1 MAVTPA
7 KKPDGKAL
15 PLEWNNLR
23 CDCGG
28 DIFMPAIYLKWKQGS
43 GGTDSP
49 HGHVCHA
56 CGAHV
61 DQAHLIRLLQLR
73 IKRQELRE
81 AEQEVKDM
89 EGVEESPAPA

>member
-1 MAVTPA
+1 MAVGPT
-7 KKPDGKAL
+7 KKPEPVTSGD
-15 PLEWNNLR
+15 WNKLT

-28 DIFMPAIYLKWKQGS
+28 DIFMPAVFLRWKEGS

-61 DQAHLIRLLQLR
+61 DQAHLIRVLQIKL
-73 IKRQELRE
+73 KRQELRE
-81 AEQEVKDM
+81 KEQEVEDI
-89 EGVEESPAPA
+89 EGVEASTPRT